1 MSAQPITGN
10 NVILYYH
17 NEDDNTDVPFACNK
31 DCQLTIQASVKE
43 VTNYQSAFFRD
54 FKTDVIEW
62 SIAGTGFTILNDQ
75 WNYFHI
81 ADLITNRTRFLI
93 KFVLDNGG
101 ALGLSIF
108 AGTVIVTN
116 YQLGGT
122 FDQLGTCTFQLQG
135 CGAYST
141 SGTVVT
147 PSGSIIISGTTL
159 QVFQVTAVGG
169 ESSIIFPGTAGLDA
183 VYASRG
189 GSTIQQLAFA
199 GSPVPPVNG
208 VWVSATGQL
217 NIPTDNAAG
226 AGELFLVLAQ

>member
-17 NEDDNTDVPFACNK
+17 NEDDDTDVPFACNT

-54 FKTDVIEW
+54 FKADVIEW
-62 SIAGTGFTILNDQ
+62 SVSGSGFTILNNQ

-108 AGTVIVTN
+108 AGTVVVTN
-116 YQLGGT
+116 YQLSGT
-122 FDQLGTCTFQLQG
+122 FDQLSTCSFQLQG

-159 QVFQVTAVGG
+159 QVFQVTAVGS
-169 ESSIIFPGTAGLDA
+169 ETSIVVPGGIGLDC

-189 GSTIQQLAFA
+189 GSTIQALAFA

-208 VWVSATGQL
+208 VWVSTTGQL

-226 AGELFLVLAQ
+226 PEELFLLLLQ